1 MRAPCIAGR
10 ATTWWKAHQRDEE
23 GELLQEATERGV
35 VNVARYYHHSTVYIR
50 DEIDDVQDNVRG
62 GLDIKTASNYR
73 PEHLGERLALSSGTS
88 MASAPYKGQS
98 SGRSGVKRSASQTGA
113 SLPPNKRLYS
123 ASPTKA
129 SSSPLPNRIHRRVVL
144 RDYGKPIYKAS
155 SLPALLAA
163 LKGCVTGHK
172 SLEQAGI
179 LHRDISVN
187 NIMINED
194 KENPPWPSF
203 LIDLDLAL
211 REQRVDVSGATG
223 KTGIRAFMAIGVLL
237 GEKHSFM
244 HDLESFFSVLFWICI
259 HEAPDK
265 GRVVTE
271 FDQWN
276 FGARMMLATSKKGV
290 ISGEVD
296 FVMTAKDYFTEY
308 YQPLIPCV
316 NTLRKAVFPN
326 GRRRAQEDTVL
337 YDQIKEILRG
347 AREA

>member
-10 ATTWWKAHQRDEE
+10 ATTCWKAHREAELRVPLVVKDSWQYTERDEE

-50 DEIDDVQDNVRG
+50 GEIDDVQDNVRG
-62 GLDIKTASNYR
+62 GLDMKTASNYR

-88 MASAPYKGQS
+88 MASAPYKGRS

-163 LKGCVTGHK
+163 LEGCVTGHK
-172 SLEQAGI
+172 SLQQAGI

-194 KENPPWPSF
+194 KENPQWPSF

-211 REQRVDVSGATG
+211 REQRVDVSEATG
-223 KTGIRAFMAIGVLL
+223 KTSIRAFMAIGVLL

-244 HDLESFFSVLFWICI
+244 HHSSRCSFGFASTRRQTREELL
-259 HEAPDK
+259 
-265 GRVVTE
+265 
-271 FDQWN
+271 QS
-276 FGARMMLATSKKGV
+276 LTSG
-290 ISGEVD
+290 
-296 FVMTAKDYFTEY
+296 
-308 YQPLIPCV
+308 
-316 NTLRKAVFPN
+316 TL
-326 GRRRAQEDTVL
+326 GL
-337 YDQIKEILRG
+337 G
-347 AREA
+347 